1 MSTFSRRP
9 TIDPKQWFNPPEA
22 FSTQYEKLLIEQ
34 YKLYVDTT
42 NKTSDRRGT
51 AHTLLLTVN
60 TSLITVYGLV
70 IAKDT
75 TLASAHGPWMW
86 LVPLVG
92 LLVAI
97 AWFMLIRAYRAL
109 NTGKFKVIHE
119 LEARLPARLFD
130 LEWEFL
136 RRGEGWQYTPLT
148 HMEQYIPI
156 AFGIFYLAL
165 LGVLLRV

>member
-1 MSTFSRRP
+1 
-9 TIDPKQWFNPPEA
+9 
-22 FSTQYEKLLIEQ
+22 
-34 YKLYVDTT
+34 
-42 NKTSDRRGT
+42 
-51 AHTLLLTVN
+51 
-60 TSLITVYGLV
+60 
-70 IAKDT
+70 
-75 TLASAHGPWMW
+75 MW

>member
-1 MSTFSRRP
+1 MSMFPRKP
-9 TIDPKQWFNPPEA
+9 TVDPKQY
-22 FSTQYEKLLIEQ
+22 FSPREEFSAEYEKLLIEQ

-60 TSLITVYGLV
+60 TSLVTVYGL
-70 IAKDT
+70 IIGKDA
-75 TLASAHGPWMW
+75 TLASAHGPWTW
-86 LVPLVG
+86 LVPLAG
-92 LLVAI
+92 LLVTI
-97 AWFMLIRAYRAL
+97 TWFMLIRAYRAL
-109 NTGKFKVIHE
+109 NSGKFKVIHE

-136 RRGEGWQYTPLT
+136 RRGEGWEYIPLT
-148 HMEQYIPI
+148 HMEQYVPV

-165 LGVLLRV
+165 LGAAVH